1 MNAIFVAGTDT
12 NVGKTHV
19 CGLLLDF
26 LFKQGIKV
34 GYQKWVAT
42 GPEFPPAD
50 LVECLRVADQP
61 VDPDAVEWQV
71 PCHFSLA
78 ASPHLAA
85 EQEGAVIDPVLI
97 RERYQEMSARHELL
111 VVEGVGGLMVPLR
124 RDLLFIDFL
133 GELKIPTLLV
143 ARSGLGT
150 INHTLLSLAALRE
163 RQIPILGVV
172 FSDAAP
178 SPSELLVGD
187 NLRTIAEMG
196 QVSVFGRL
204 SYSLEIDRSKECFA
218 PIGQAILAAIRNAAP
233 SR

>member
-1 MNAIFVAGTDT
+1 MSAIFVAGTDT

-26 LFKQGIKV
+26 LFKQGIKA

-42 GPEFPPAD
+42 GPEYPPSD
-50 LVECLRVADQP
+50 LVECLRVAGRS

-71 PCHFSLA
+71 PYHFSLA

-85 EQEGAVIDPVLI
+85 EQEGACVDPALI
-97 RERYQEMSARHELL
+97 RKKYQEMVARHELL

-124 RDLLFIDFL
+124 RDLLFVDFL
-133 GELKIPTLLV
+133 GRLKIPTLLV

-163 RQIPILGVV
+163 RKIPLLGVV

-178 SPSELLVGD
+178 SPSELLVED

-196 QVSVFGRL
+196 RVSVFGRVP
-204 SYSLEIDRSKECFA
+204 YSPEIDQSKDCFA
-218 PIGQAILAAIRNAAP
+218 PIGQTILATIQKTFL